1 MCDGAW
7 DPGCRSPPGYPG
19 LNSAGPGRWRSC
31 GEAGLLGRNG
41 SGGLGPR
48 SLRRGGKWRQGGN
61 PPYSPAS
68 KLTGSERFQFRP
80 VSAQLRPICGAI
92 LPRLGSPAL
101 ESLALFSRSSRR
113 PWPRAPSPALDPGR
127 VLAVPAS
134 L

>member
-1 MCDGAW
+1 MRWSLGPRPPLASRV
-7 DPGCRSPPGYPG
+7 PGPELG
-19 LNSAGPGRWRSC
+19 GPGPLAILRRSGAA
-31 GEAGLLGRNG
+31 GEDGP
-41 SGGLGPR
+41 GGMGPR

-68 KLTGSERFQFRP
+68 KLTGFERFQFRP
-80 VSAQLRPICGAI
+80 VSAQLRPICSAI
-92 LPRLGSPAL
+92 LPRLGSRAL
-101 ESLALFSRSSRR
+101 ESLALLSRSSRR